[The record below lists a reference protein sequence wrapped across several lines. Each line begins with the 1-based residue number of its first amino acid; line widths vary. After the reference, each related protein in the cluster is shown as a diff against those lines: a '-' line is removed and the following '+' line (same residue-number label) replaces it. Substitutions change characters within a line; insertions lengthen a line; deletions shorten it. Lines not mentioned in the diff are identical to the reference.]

1 VPTSAPASTDADSA
15 SGPMLEEVEKITA
28 RLHMENAALRQSCH
42 VWRART
48 KAHVAAH
55 LRLNALVR
63 VAQDQTRVL
72 KDERDELVRKYDALK
87 RKFSDVVR

>member
-1 VPTSAPASTDADSA
+1 
-15 SGPMLEEVEKITA
+15 MLEEAEKITA

-42 VWRART
+42 MWRART
-48 KAHVAAH
+48 NAHVTAH
-55 LRLNALVR
+55 LRLSALVR

-72 KDERDELVRKYDALK
+72 KDERDELTRKYDGLK

>member
-1 VPTSAPASTDADSA
+1 
-15 SGPMLEEVEKITA
+15 MLEQVEKITA
-28 RLHMENAALRQSCH
+28 RLHMENAALRQSCL

-48 KAHVAAH
+48 NVHVAAH
-55 LRLNALVR
+55 LRLSALVR